1 MYKQGKF
8 DITMN
13 NNNYNKNLLI
23 KIAFLFFL
31 SYVFGVIFHN
41 MIHELGHAVTV
52 WLQGGTI
59 TGFYFHPFN
68 SCYNSS
74 TYVPNHLLL
83 YSGGAFF
90 GLPLT
95 ILLMLFALKY
105 RSPIM
110 FPLIVTGTYGFFS
123 TGIWMLKSI
132 IYPEIQTDYTYMI
145 ELGTPGF
152 LMLIIGI
159 IYILF
164 GLLARIF
171 FLPLAGIDFKSTY
184 KTRFA
189 VYLLGILPWY
199 LLNGLFNLTVNDFPI
214 VSVTYFLISVIF
226 YLIFEAF
233 ISLPLQR
240 NLKLFRHISNQQIK
254 NIHFAV
260 ILFAIFII
268 YGIMIFVNTF
278 FPLKI

>member
-1 MYKQGKF
+1 
-8 DITMN
+8 MN
-13 NNNYNKNLLI
+13 TYNKHLI
-23 KIAFLFFL
+23 LRISILFFL
-31 SYVFGVIFHN
+31 SYVFGVSFHN
-41 MIHELGHAVTV
+41 IIHELGHAITV
-52 WLQGGTI
+52 WIQGGKV
-59 TGFYFHPFN
+59 TGFYFHPYN

-95 ILLMLFALKY
+95 ILFMLIALKY
-105 RSPIM
+105 RSPIL

-132 IYPEIQTDYTYMI
+132 ITPEIQTDYTYMI

-159 IYILF
+159 IYISF

-171 FLPLAGIDFKSTY
+171 FLPLAGIDFKTNY
-184 KTRFA
+184 RTRFA
-189 VYLLGILPWY
+189 VYIAGILPWY
-199 LLNGLFNLTVNDFPI
+199 VLHGLFNLIVNDFPVI
-214 VSVTYFLISVIF
+214 RIIYFLLPVFFVIT
-226 YLIFEAF
+226 FEAY

-240 NLKLFRHISNQQIK
+240 NLKVFRQIPNQHIK
-254 NIHFAV
+254 NVHFIT
-260 ILFAIFII
+260 ILVAICIL
-268 YGIMIFVNTF
+268 YVSMILVNMF